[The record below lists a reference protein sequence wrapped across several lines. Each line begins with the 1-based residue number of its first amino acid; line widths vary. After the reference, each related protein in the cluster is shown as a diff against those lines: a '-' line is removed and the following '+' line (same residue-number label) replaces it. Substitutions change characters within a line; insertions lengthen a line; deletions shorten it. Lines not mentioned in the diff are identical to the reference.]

1 MQHGW
6 SFTQNKFLI
15 LSNCNSSLGN
25 PSEPAEFRYE
35 AGFTAKPPAADRHG
49 GIPRAVDNNY
59 KALITRKIGQIFGQI
74 HRKTNE
80 YRYSPEIISEWK

>member
-1 MQHGW
+1 MVGA
-6 SFTQNKFLI
+6 SPKTNFLF

-25 PSEPAEFRYE
+25 PSAPAEFRYE
-35 AGFTAKPPAADRHG
+35 AVFAAKPPAADRHG

-74 HRKTNE
+74 HRKINE
-80 YRYSPEIISEWK
+80 NRYRPESVSEW

>member
-1 MQHGW
+1 MAGA
-6 SFTQNKFLI
+6 SPKTNFLF

-25 PSEPAEFRYE
+25 PSAPAEFRYE
-35 AGFTAKPPAADRHG
+35 AVFAAKPPAADRHG

-59 KALITRKIGQIFGQI
+59 KALITRKIGQI

-80 YRYSPEIISEWK
+80 YRYSPEIISEW